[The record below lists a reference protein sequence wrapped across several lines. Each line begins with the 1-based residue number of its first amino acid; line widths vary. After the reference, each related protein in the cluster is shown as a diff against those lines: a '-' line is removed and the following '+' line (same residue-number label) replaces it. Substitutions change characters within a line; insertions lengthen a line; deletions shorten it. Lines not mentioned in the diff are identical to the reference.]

1 MQTTGWQQS
10 IALLRSRRF
19 GTFFFSSLLSNIG
32 TWAQSVAQ
40 PWLLLSLGASP
51 FLLGLD
57 AFAMGAPIFAL
68 TLIGGL
74 LADTRDRRRVIAGF
88 QSLQMLCPILIIVL
102 WEAHRLRPETIIL
115 LSLVVGITDALSMPS
130 FQSIAPS
137 IVQPDEVPTAIA
149 LNAVQFNL
157 ARIVGP
163 AIAGVLMARVGAAG
177 AFGVSALSYLPFIL
191 VALWILPSA
200 GVRRA
205 PAERLHW
212 RRLTNTLR
220 DITRQPRLRGALLTT
235 LVTSVLLSPIVTFSP
250 VLVKQVFHGTVSDF
264 GTALTAFG
272 IGGLAGAVGLAA
284 VEARHDRQRI
294 SLVGAVLLAISV
306 VVSALNTV
314 AALAPIGFAC
324 AGVAMTVS
332 HSAANT
338 LLQSETPA
346 PARGQSVALFML
358 CARGGGACGSL
369 LSGWAVADWGVR
381 STLVANGLLA
391 LLAVVALQWTG
402 RASAARLR

>member
-1 MQTTGWQQS
+1 
-10 IALLRSRRF
+10 
-19 GTFFFSSLLSNIG
+19 
-32 TWAQSVAQ
+32 
-40 PWLLLSLGASP
+40 
-51 FLLGLD
+51 
-57 AFAMGAPIFAL
+57 
-68 TLIGGL
+68 
-74 LADTRDRRRVIAGF
+74 
-88 QSLQMLCPILIIVL
+88 
-102 WEAHRLRPETIIL
+102 
-115 LSLVVGITDALSMPS
+115 
-130 FQSIAPS
+130 
-137 IVQPDEVPTAIA
+137 
-149 LNAVQFNL
+149 
-157 ARIVGP
+157 
-163 AIAGVLMARVGAAG
+163 
-177 AFGVSALSYLPFIL
+177 
-191 VALWILPSA
+191 
-200 GVRRA
+200 
-205 PAERLHW
+205 
-212 RRLTNTLR
+212 
-220 DITRQPRLRGALLTT
+220 
-235 LVTSVLLSPIVTFSP
+235 LSPIVTFSP

-294 SLVGAVLLAISV
+294 SLVGATLLAISV
-306 VVSALNTV
+306 VVSALNPV
-314 AALAPIGFAC
+314 AALAPVGFAC

-402 RASAARLR
+402 RASATRLR

>member
-102 WEAHRLRPETIIL
+102 WEAHRLRPEMIIL

-200 GVRRA
+200 VVRRA

-294 SLVGAVLLAISV
+294 SLVGATLLAISV
-306 VVSALNTV
+306 VVSALNPV
-314 AALAPIGFAC
+314 AALAPVGFAC

-402 RASAARLR
+402 RASATRLR